1 MTYAKCSK
9 ADIVG
14 ETSQLLQYIS
24 PQFLL
29 KSQVKAQDGKSLI
42 MSVILIGIDFSSRW
56 ELFISR
62 GNTYFHR
69 SRNDINPR
77 EQMKLKLGIFLS
89 LFLKNPI
96 IDRSITHCSIWGE
109 SLLRAI
115 LFFCSVSKMHICFL
129 SFFPVGIRHQKGIEL
144 LRHVHSLSALYAWI

>member
-89 LFLKNPI
+89 LFPKNPI
-96 IDRSITHCSIWGE
+96 IDRSITHCSITHCRRKSPE
-109 SLLRAI
+109 SNPFFLLRLKNAHMFPFI
-115 LFFCSVSKMHICFL
+115 LSCGHKTSERNRAS
-129 SFFPVGIRHQKGIEL
+129 
-144 LRHVHSLSALYAWI
+144 